1 MTRTC
6 ALPGCNHSIAH
17 RSARTKYCDD
27 RHRQAHYRA
36 RVKAAAT
43 AAGLPP
49 NLSLTA
55 VQQSTPTNHRNG
67 DAQKPRK
74 GTKRRSGKSIRI
86 SYRKALDSMA
96 AYLERDQ
103 LVHNPRAEAEAALSP
118 LLTDRQRQELR
129 HD

>member
-1 MTRTC
+1 MTRVC
-6 ALPGCNHSIAH
+6 ALPSCQESIAH
-17 RSARTKYCDD
+17 RSASTRYCSE
-27 RHRQAHYRA
+27 RHRQTAYRA

-49 NLSLTA
+49 NLSLSS

-86 SYRKALDSMA
+86 SYRKALDALEDNYISLGVDAPRHRAMA
-96 AYLERDQ
+96 VLR
-103 LVHNPRAEAEAALSP
+103 P
-118 LLTDRQRQELR
+118 LLTDRHRQELR
-129 HD
+129 RG

>member
-86 SYRKALDSMA
+86 SYRKALDALEDNYISLGVDAPRHRAMA
-96 AYLERDQ
+96 VLR
-103 LVHNPRAEAEAALSP
+103 P

-129 HD
+129 RG